1 MNKKTFAR
9 IWLVLKED
17 RLKLIISLFF
27 AFLSSILMIVIPFI
41 IGKGIDVIVGVNNV
55 DLVKLLDYLIIVLI
69 LSIVTA
75 ISQFEMAHIN
85 NNIVYSLSKRLR
97 DEAFKKIQTLPLNY
111 IDTHPYGEV
120 VSRIIT
126 DVETFQE
133 GLLLAFTNFFTG
145 IVTIGGTLIFM
156 FMINWLIAIS
166 VVVLTPLSLFVA
178 KFISSKT
185 YSLFKK
191 QGQIRGEQTAL
202 VDEMFNSLKTVQ
214 AYNYEEESLE
224 RFIKVNNEL
233 SACSFKATF
242 ISSLVNPSTRFIN
255 SLVYA
260 FVCLFGALIA
270 TGTLRNIGPLMVPLI
285 SVGTLSSLLSYANQ
299 YTKPFNEI
307 SSVISELQNSFA
319 CACRVFQL
327 LDTPSEAEDK
337 EDAFVFEDVKGDIE
351 LSHVYFSYTKEKK
364 LIQDFSLKA
373 KKGQNIAIVG
383 PTGCGKTT
391 LINLLM
397 RFYDIDSG
405 SIKIDG
411 KNIYNAKRRSLR
423 GVYGMV
429 LQDTWIKKASV
440 KENIALGKPGA
451 SEEEIIEAC
460 KKARCDS
467 FIRRLEN
474 GYDTIIS
481 DEGNLSVGQKQLLCI
496 ARIMLCLPPLV
507 ILDEATSSIDTRTE
521 LKIQKAF
528 NELTKER
535 TAFIVAHRLSTIK
548 EADII
553 LVMKDGNIIEQ
564 GSHEEL
570 ISLNGFYSELYNSQ
584 FVKN

>member
-166 VVVLTPLSLFVA
+166 VVVLTP
-178 KFISSKT
+178 

-214 AYNYEEESLE
+214 AYNYEEESLK

-319 CACRVFQL
+319 CAYRVFQL

-411 KNIYNAKRRSLR
+411 KNIYDAKRRSLR

-564 GSHEEL
+564 GRHEEL
-570 ISLNGFYSELYNSQ
+570 INLNGFYSELYNSQ

>member
-9 IWLVLKED
+9 IWLSLKEY

-27 AFLSSILMIVIPFI
+27 AVVSSVLTLIVPFI
-41 IGKGIDVIVGVNNV
+41 IGKGIDVIVGVDNV
-55 DLVKLLDYLIIVLI
+55 DFTKLLNYLIVVLI
-69 LSIVTA
+69 LSLI
-75 ISQFEMAHIN
+75 ISITQFEMTRIN
-85 NNIVYSLSKRLR
+85 NNIVYALSKKIR
-97 DEAFKKIQTLPLNY
+97 DQAFTKIQTLPLNY

-120 VSRIIT
+120 VSRVIT
-126 DVETFQE
+126 DVEAFQE

-145 IVTIGGTLIFM
+145 IVTILGTLIFM
-156 FMINWLIAIS
+156 FMINWLIALC

-178 KFISSKT
+178 KFISAKT
-185 YSLFKK
+185 YSLFK
-191 QGQIRGEQTAL
+191 QQSQIRGEQTSL
-202 VDEMFNSLKTVQ
+202 IDEMFNSLKTVQ
-214 AYNYEEESLE
+214 AYNQEEENINK
-224 RFIKVNNEL
+224 FIEVNNRL
-233 SACSFKATF
+233 SSCSFKATF

-270 TGTLRNIGPLMVPLI
+270 TRTISTIGPLFVPLI

-319 CACRVFQL
+319 CASRVFEL
-327 LDTPSEAEDK
+327 LDTPSEEKDK
-337 EDAFVFEDVKGDIE
+337 EDAFTFTSVKGNVE
-351 LSHVYFSYTKEKK
+351 LKNVYFSYTKDKK
-364 LIQDFSLKA
+364 LIQNFSLKA

-397 RFYDIDSG
+397 RFYDIDEG
-405 SIKIDG
+405 SIKVDG
-411 KNIYNAKRRSLR
+411 KNIYDAKRKSLR
-423 GVYGMV
+423 RIYGMV

-451 SEEEIIEAC
+451 TDEEIIEAC
-460 KKARCDS
+460 KKAKCDS

-474 GYDTIIS
+474 GYDTLIS

-521 LKIQKAF
+521 LKIQRAF
-528 NELTKER
+528 NELTKDR

-553 LVMKDGNIIEQ
+553 LVMKDGNIVEQ
-564 GSHEEL
+564 GNHEEL
-570 ISLNGFYSELYNSQ
+570 LKLNGFYSELYNSQ
-584 FVKN
+584 FAKN

>member
-9 IWLVLKED
+9 IWLSLKEY

-27 AFLSSILMIVIPFI
+27 AVVSSVLTLIVPFI
-41 IGKGIDVIVGVNNV
+41 IGKGIDVIVGVDNV
-55 DLVKLLDYLIIVLI
+55 DFTKLLNYLIVVLI
-69 LSIVTA
+69 LSLI
-75 ISQFEMAHIN
+75 ISITQFEMTRIN
-85 NNIVYSLSKRLR
+85 NNIVYALSKKIR
-97 DEAFKKIQTLPLNY
+97 DQAFTKIQTLPLNY

-120 VSRIIT
+120 VSRVIT
-126 DVETFQE
+126 DVEAFQE

-145 IVTIGGTLIFM
+145 IVTILGTLIFM
-156 FMINWLIAIS
+156 FMINWLIALC

-178 KFISSKT
+178 KFISAKT
-185 YSLFKK
+185 YSLFK
-191 QGQIRGEQTAL
+191 QQSQIRGEQTSL
-202 VDEMFNSLKTVQ
+202 IDEMFNSLKTVQ
-214 AYNYEEESLE
+214 AYNQEEENINK
-224 RFIKVNNEL
+224 FIEVNNRL
-233 SACSFKATF
+233 SSCSFKATF

-270 TGTLRNIGPLMVPLI
+270 TRTISTIGPLFVPLI

-319 CACRVFQL
+319 CASRVFEL
-327 LDTPSEAEDK
+327 LDTPSEEKDK
-337 EDAFVFEDVKGDIE
+337 EDAFTFTSVKGNVE
-351 LSHVYFSYTKEKK
+351 LKNVYFSYTKDKK
-364 LIQDFSLKA
+364 LIQNFSLKA

-397 RFYDIDSG
+397 RFYDIDEG
-405 SIKIDG
+405 SIKVDG
-411 KNIYNAKRRSLR
+411 KNIYDAKRKSLR
-423 GVYGMV
+423 RIYGMV

-451 SEEEIIEAC
+451 TDEEIIEAC
-460 KKARCDS
+460 KKAKCDS

-474 GYDTIIS
+474 GYDTLIS

-496 ARIMLCLPPLV
+496 ARIMLFLPPLV

-521 LKIQKAF
+521 LKIQRAF
-528 NELTKER
+528 NELTKDR

-553 LVMKDGNIIEQ
+553 LVMKDGNIVEQ
-564 GSHEEL
+564 GNHEEL
-570 ISLNGFYSELYNSQ
+570 LKLNGFYSELYNSQ
-584 FVKN
+584 FAKN

>member
-9 IWLVLKED
+9 IWLSLKEYK
-17 RLKLIISLFF
+17 LKVIISLLF
-27 AFLSSILMIVIPFI
+27 AFVSSVLMIVVPFV
-41 IGKGIDVIVGVNNV
+41 IGKGIDVICGVNDV
-55 DLVKLLDYLIIVLI
+55 DFVKLISYLIIVLG
-69 LSIVTA
+69 LSLLASLT
-75 ISQFEMAHIN
+75 QFGMACIN
-85 NNIVYSLSKRLR
+85 NKIVYSLSKKIR
-97 DEAFKKIQTLPLNY
+97 DQAFDKIQTLPLNY

-120 VSRIIT
+120 VSRVIT
-126 DVETFQE
+126 DVESFQD

-145 IVTIGGTLIFM
+145 IITILGTLVFM
-156 FMINWLIAIS
+156 FMINWLIALC
-166 VVVLTPLSLFVA
+166 VVILTPLSLFVA

-191 QGQIRGEQTAL
+191 QSSLRGEQTSL

-214 AYNYEEESLE
+214 AYNHEEENLE
-224 RFIKVNNEL
+224 KFIEVNNRL
-233 SACSFKATF
+233 SSCAFKATF

-270 TGTLRNIGPLMVPLI
+270 TGTISYIGPLYVPLI
-285 SVGTLSSLLSYANQ
+285 SIGTLSSLLSYANQ

-319 CACRVFQL
+319 CATRVFEL
-327 LDTPSEAEDK
+327 LDTPSEEQDT
-337 EDAFVFEDVKGDIE
+337 EDAFTFTNVEGNIE
-351 LSHVYFSYTKEKK
+351 LNHVYFSYTKDKK

-397 RFYDIDSG
+397 RFYDIDEG
-405 SIKIDG
+405 TIKIDG
-411 KNIYNAKRRSLR
+411 KNIYEAKRRSLR
-423 GVYGMV
+423 GIYGMV

-440 KENIALGKPGA
+440 KENIALGKEGA
-451 SEEEIIEAC
+451 SDEEIISAC

-467 FIRRLEN
+467 FIRRLEK

-528 NELTKER
+528 NELTKDR

-564 GSHEEL
+564 GNHEEL
-570 ISLNGFYSELYNSQ
+570 LKLNGFYSELYNSQ